1 MSSVESFIYCS
12 VPMGFPESN
21 VLFLSFF
28 FSLSLAPGPLF
39 PIFFRFDA
47 DALDACTGD
56 GHEEQP
62 FVTDKKENDLSG
74 YERNLYLYHVSV
86 LHVFQF
92 CRLVSLSLLSFSG
105 LFT

>member
-1 MSSVESFIYCS
+1 
-12 VPMGFPESN
+12 MGFPESN

-28 FSLSLAPGPLF
+28 FSFFSLAPGPLF

-92 CRLVSLSLLSFSG
+92 CRLVSLSLLSLSG